1 MKKYARSKTSIIE
14 QLNYISIC
22 LCTKGSTSAC
32 FPFTAFS
39 SRFLY
44 LIATSFF
51 LTFCLLR
58 LPSFQYVNA
67 KTQNWI
73 EKFKTSVKATSSQ
86 RHSDCFSQYVSFELP
101 GSCEVLYNN
110 QDNVKQKPEWF
121 EQVDAISMVRST
133 GGGCVSLFVLGI
145 SEWGLVG

>member
-1 MKKYARSKTSIIE
+1 MKKYARSKTSIIQ

-44 LIATSFF
+44 LIVTSFF

-67 KTQNWI
+67 KIQNWI
-73 EKFKTSVKATSSQ
+73 ENFKTSVKATSSQ

-101 GSCEVLYNN
+101 V
-110 QDNVKQKPEWF
+110 
-121 EQVDAISMVRST
+121 AVRSFIT
-133 GGGCVSLFVLGI
+133 IKTMLSRSQSDLNKLTRFRWWDPLGVVVCHYLYLGYQNGVL
-145 SEWGLVG
+145 